1 MLTLGTVTPLAW
13 WWRLWSVTWMILVS
27 RTMVLLMFT
36 AVFTSTIMLR
46 PVKLYQYAQEPSL
59 TFVHSSLFFVVS
71 VSQELSDSLKKT
83 LQMGLLNSDP
93 LSRPPLSS
101 LLTHDFFRWV
111 WLFASALISSYWE
124 WFVFKHIKYFSLNRN
139 DFLEV
144 MNFLKSLTLKTEEEK
159 NEFFK
164 WAIILWS
171 FLQCAHL

>member
-1 MLTLGTVTPLAW
+1 MTEEWKNFLFCSQVLMTHVVDRLRALKCFQRKMLTLGTVTLLAW

-111 WLFASALISSYWE
+111 WLCLLLLLSVHTENDLFSTHQ
-124 WFVFKHIKYFSLNRN
+124 VFFS
-139 DFLEV
+139 E
-144 MNFLKSLTLKTEEEK
+144 
-159 NEFFK
+159 
-164 WAIILWS
+164 
-171 FLQCAHL
+171 